1 MRSGRLLAEESPRAL
16 LTMFN
21 CTSLEEAFLKL
32 SRQEGQNS
40 QPPAELNITNNIS
53 LVRKTRSYV
62 TKILFMISPKLFA
75 IRKKIL
81 YFLKQR
87 PSNFTELIKEQR
99 INLDHVFAGIS
110 ELGQEERAG
119 VRDGRV
125 RRRWLKL
132 PPK

>member
-62 TKILFMISPKLFA
+62 IKILFMISPKLFA

-81 YFLKQR
+81 YFLKKDLQISRKTQR
-87 PSNFTELIKEQR
+87 T
-99 INLDHVFAGIS
+99 NLYHVFAGIF

-132 PPK
+132 PSK